1 MDNNTVRWIKC
12 SFTHKGI
19 LSNVR
24 YEPGIYAI
32 IGVAGIAAN
41 AMWILFIIAAFISRT
56 NWKSRRK

>member
-1 MDNNTVRWIKC
+1 
-12 SFTHKGI
+12 
-19 LSNVR
+19 VR

-41 AMWILFIIAAFISRT
+41 AMWISFIIAAFISRT